1 MEPTTEQ
8 LRAFYQFV
16 RRAVLLSSFI
26 AFIELG
32 QDKNLYVHVGR
43 YKSQATLLFRIT
55 PTGEV
60 NNGE

>member
-26 AFIELG
+26 AFVELG
-32 QDKNLYVHVGR
+32 EDKNLYVHVGR
-43 YKSQATLLFRIT
+43 YESQATFLFCIT

-60 NNGE
+60 ENDE